1 MFRLTPTKIVQDE
14 EKGIANL
21 IYDYERNFPL
31 NKLSVHGPIV
41 IEYQEVEEPDF
52 LQVPIGLK
60 DVSFM
65 EMSWDE
71 ETQTLDVR
79 VNPTLMKELPS
90 EQIVLYIRDIE
101 AYDIIAEDGAVIKV
115 SGIFAFDSISLKS
128 GSSID
133 IPAIFRTSKF
143 KLEVDRSSVHIRGL
157 MGRELSFQLSE
168 GSKIKIDQLSGEY
181 LKLEAFNDS
190 LISMKGLVDE
200 ACFCLYNQSIVDA
213 SQLSIRTLRYEA
225 YAQSSLDYNAEYT
238 EYIESEQAKT
248 INWNENAT
256 KRDPV
261 RIVKRKLFKMVSFED
276 TCEMLLN
283 LKPCGL
289 TPEAHSIEFT
299 LDFDPKKKLF
309 GNQCIV
315 VKNVTEED
323 PYEEHLLLISPQNAY
338 LAVISCGDIPEAAKQ
353 IKHVLKSLVP
363 DGRNGGGQVLVSVS
377 ADDLDCAAIPEVM
390 QVWEVTPEE
399 AYEETKWM

>member
-1 MFRLTPTKIVQDE
+1 MYRLTPTKIVQDE
-14 EKGIANL
+14 EKGITNFF
-21 IYDYERNFPL
+21 YNSERNFPIR
-31 NKLSVHGPIV
+31 KLSVHGPIV

-60 DVSFM
+60 DVSFL

-79 VNPTLMKELPS
+79 VNPTLMNELPS
-90 EQIVLYIRDIE
+90 DQIVLYIRDIE
-101 AYDIIAEDGAVIKV
+101 AYDIIAEGGAVIKV
-115 SGIFAFDSISLKS
+115 SGIFSFDSISLKS

-133 IPAIFRTSKF
+133 IPAIFRSSKF

-157 MGRELSFQLSE
+157 IGRELSFQLSD
-168 GSKIKIDQLSGEY
+168 GSKIKIDQMSGEI
-181 LKLEAFNDS
+181 LKLDAFDDS

-200 ACFCLYNQSIVDA
+200 AYFCLYNQSIVDA

-225 YAQSSLDYNAEYT
+225 YAQSSLDYNADYT
-238 EYIESEQAKT
+238 KYIESEHAKT
-248 INWNENAT
+248 VNWNENAT
-256 KRDPV
+256 NREPL
-261 RIVKRKLFKMVSFED
+261 RIENRKLFKMVSFED
-276 TCEMLLN
+276 ACEMLLN

-289 TPEAHSIEFT
+289 TSEAHSIEFT

-309 GNQCIV
+309 GNQCIA
-315 VKNVTEED
+315 VKNVTEDD
-323 PYEEHLLLISPQNAY
+323 PYEEPLLLISPQNAY

-377 ADDLDCAAIPEVM
+377 ADDLDCAAIPDVM
-390 QVWEVTPEE
+390 QVWEATPEE
-399 AYEETKWM
+399 AYEETKLR